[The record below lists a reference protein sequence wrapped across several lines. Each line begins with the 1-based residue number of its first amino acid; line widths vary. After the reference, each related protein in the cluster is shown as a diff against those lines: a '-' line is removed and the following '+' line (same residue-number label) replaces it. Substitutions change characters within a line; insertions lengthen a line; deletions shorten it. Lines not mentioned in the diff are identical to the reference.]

1 MNRPEYLHSAA
12 VSHFS
17 WLLYWS
23 GTSSNTYVF
32 SQIALSQ
39 MSLALNSIQCHRR
52 FSTALSNIS
61 LFLFWSEADG
71 NAKQF
76 FNAATA
82 RIFLILHLSGRSAT
96 VTSSFC
102 TYLYYKPPESCFHQD
117 YMLMFHVLSL
127 QLFTNL
133 AALAFI
139 KIIHMLICKVLSL
152 HSFTNLPALLFI
164 KIMFQCLSFFLY
176 SFFHTSFMPHTD
188 QELFSMTIGS
198 LKELL

>member
-1 MNRPEYLHSAA
+1 MNRPEYPHSAA
-12 VSHFS
+12 VSHFP

-82 RIFLILHLSGRSAT
+82 RIFLILYLSGRSAT

-102 TYLYYKPPESCFHQD
+102 TYLLLQTSRVLLSSRLYANVSRSFSTAFYKPRSSCVHQD
-117 YMLMFHVLSL
+117 H
-127 QLFTNL
+127 
-133 AALAFI
+133 
-139 KIIHMLICKVLSL
+139 
-152 HSFTNLPALLFI
+152 
-164 KIMFQCLSFFLY
+164 LY
-176 SFFHTSFMPHTD
+176 ANM
-188 QELFSMTIGS
+188 
-198 LKELL
+198 